1 VLPITDQHIIYEDQ
15 HLIAINKPANFL
27 VEKALEGDISLDELL
42 SQHLSGKYGKPIH
55 VHAAHRLDRPV
66 SGVLLFAKTMEG
78 LQGMQVL
85 FKYRKIKKTYWA
97 LVCNPPLL
105 PQGKLVHWLTRN
117 TEDNITF
124 THPEPCPNSLRAELD
139 YQLAGEIDGYHLLR
153 VYPLT
158 GRTHQIRVQLSSMGC
173 PIVGDYKYGFPK
185 EGGRPS
191 IFLHAKELAFYHP
204 ITGGAIHIAADLP
217 EHPLWEKFEIF
228 DNSSP
233 IQSSGENGLSRFL

>member
-1 VLPITDQHIIYEDQ
+1 LYLKKDITVLPITDQHIIYEDQ
-15 HLIAINKPANFL
+15 HLVAINKPANFL

-42 SQHLSGKYGKPIH
+42 SQYLSEKYSTSVH

-78 LQGMQVL
+78 LNGMQLL

-97 LVCNPPLL
+97 LVCNRPLVT
-105 PQGKLVHWLTRN
+105 QGKLVHWLTRN
-117 TEDNITF
+117 TKDNITF
-124 THPEPCPNSLRAELD
+124 AHPEPHPNSLRAELD
-139 YQLAGEIDGYHLLR
+139 YQLLGEIDGYYLLE

-191 IFLHAKELAFYHP
+191 IFLHAKELSFYHP
-204 ITGGAIHIAADLP
+204 VTAEQIHITADLP
-217 EHPLWEKFEIF
+217 ENHLWEKFEKF
-228 DNSSP
+228 NSYYP
-233 IQSSGENGLSRFL
+233 IE